1 MNHWQ
6 DYVIAVGSIIFVIAL
21 IPSVLGKHKPALSTS
36 LLTGTVLLVFAM
48 TYLTLSLWFA
58 AITTT
63 LTATLWYVLAVQKY
77 LQKD

>member
-63 LTATLWYVLAVQKY
+63 LTATLWYVLAVQK
-77 LQKD
+77 